1 MHRVGQFVAHVR
13 ARVTPDEEAAARE
26 ILGERAW
33 PLFAA
38 MPVADRRHA
47 LDVVER
53 LRADAWEDPDLLT
66 AALLHD
72 AAKGHRMRLWHRIGG
87 VLLGAISPSLLARVA
102 SEDSR
107 SWRHPFHL
115 YLHHDRL
122 SADLAEAAGCSPR
135 SVAFLRGTAAG
146 FGDVHEAHALKV
158 ADDAS

>member
-1 MHRVGQFVAHVR
+1 MAHVR
-13 ARVTPDEEAAARE
+13 ARVEPAEEEDARGV
-26 ILGERAW
+26 LGERAW

-47 LDVVER
+47 LDVVTR
-53 LRADAWEDPDLLT
+53 LRAGGWDDQDLLT

-87 VLLGAISPSLLARVA
+87 VLLGAISPSLLARLA
-102 SEDSR
+102 SENPR

-115 YLHHDRL
+115 HLHHDRL
-122 SADLAEAAGCSPR
+122 SADFAEAAGCSPR
-135 SVAFLRGTAAG
+135 SVAFLRGTASG
-146 FGDVHEAHALKV
+146 SGDVQLAHALKV

>member
-1 MHRVGQFVAHVR
+1 
-13 ARVTPDEEAAARE
+13 
-26 ILGERAW
+26 
-33 PLFAA
+33 

-47 LDVVER
+47 LDVVSR
-53 LRADAWEDPDLLT
+53 LRADGSDDPDLLT

-72 AAKGHRMRLWHRIGG
+72 AAKGSRMRLWHRVAG
-87 VLLGAISPSLLARVA
+87 VLLEVASPRLLARVA
-102 SEDSR
+102 SDDPG

-135 SVAFLRGTAAG
+135 AVAFLRGSAAG
-146 FGDVHEAHALKV
+146 PADVQLSHALKV